1 MPSGEEPLSRKE
13 LRSMADALLDVADE
27 IVSTFPFQANQLR
40 NLSRVLSP
48 TDQKSNEQA
57 S

>member
-1 MPSGEEPLSRKE
+1 MPGPED
-13 LRSMADALLDVADE
+13 LRSMAGALLDIADE

-40 NLSRVLSP
+40 NISRALIAS
-48 TDQKSNEQA
+48 DQESNEHG

>member
-1 MPSGEEPLSRKE
+1 MPSHEELPSSNE
-13 LRSMADALLDVADE
+13 LRSMADALFDVADE

-40 NLSRVLSP
+40 NISRALIAA
-48 TDQKSNEQA
+48 DQKPNEQD

>member
-1 MPSGEEPLSRKE
+1 MPSREEFPSLEER
-13 LRSMADALLDVADE
+13 RSMADALLDVADE

-40 NLSRVLSP
+40 NVSRALIASDRKP
-48 TDQKSNEQA
+48 NEHE

>member
-1 MPSGEEPLSRKE
+1 MTSPEE

-40 NLSRVLSP
+40 NVSRALC
-48 TDQKSNEQA
+48 TQDQKPDDQERHEGW
-57 S
+57 

>member
-1 MPSGEEPLSRKE
+1 
-13 LRSMADALLDVADE
+13 MADALLDVAEE

-40 NLSRVLSP
+40 NISRALSGA
-48 TDQKSNEQA
+48 DQKPNEQR

>member
-1 MPSGEEPLSRKE
+1 MPGPED

-40 NLSRVLSP
+40 NISRAL
-48 TDQKSNEQA
+48 TAYQESNEQG

>member
-1 MPSGEEPLSRKE
+1 MPTPEE

-27 IVSTFPFQANQLR
+27 IVSDFPFQANQLR
-40 NLSRVLSP
+40 NISRALIASDRKP
-48 TDQKSNEQA
+48 NERE